1 MYLHAR
7 AKFSPDR
14 YSDFEAFTRFVEGTI
29 PRSIHICMPNLV
41 MIGPAVWPLI
51 VDTHARTHTH
61 THTRARAC
69 NIIVYYI
76 DIDRYLIIDPTSYR
90 PIMLIYYYFILL
102 NIYRE
107 CVRANSCSVLCNK
120 MFSRIFESLPLKQ
133 TKLPYRPLSR
143 KRHCNR
149 E

>member
-7 AKFSPDR
+7 AKISPDR
-14 YSDFEAFTRFVEGTI
+14 SRDFEAFTRFVEGTI
-29 PRSIHICMPNLV
+29 PRYSHICMPNLV
-41 MIGPAVWPLI
+41 RIGPAVWPLI

-61 THTRARAC
+61 TRARARTQH
-69 NIIVYYI
+69 NFYI

-90 PIMLIYYYFILL
+90 PIMLIYYYFIYL
-102 NIYRE
+102 NIYHE

-133 TKLPYRPLSR
+133 TKLL
-143 KRHCNR
+143 
-149 E
+149 